1 VTTWT
6 EIDEP
11 ILRWLLEREED
22 PGWTGRLHLTM
33 RPEPETLSQFGGLD
47 NAEVDAALVP
57 LADHM
62 LIAGNRGET
71 TGYARWT
78 SLRLR
83 ADGLILLGEWPDL
96 DRIASATG
104 LETLIAALA
113 EDAEDAE
120 DRTALRRTAG
130 AVGRLGEG
138 VIEETIASIAIDAAG
153 GSA

>member
-1 VTTWT
+1 MTTWT

-22 PGWTGRLHLTM
+22 PKWTGRLHLTM

-47 NAEVDAALVP
+47 NAEVDAALVR

-104 LETLIAALA
+104 LQTLIAALA

-120 DRTALRRTAG
+120 DRTALRRTAS

-153 GSA
+153 GPA